1 MKKVFFFL
9 VFFAALC
16 VTSANA
22 QCSAGTASTAV
33 KPCCMAKA
41 AKAATSD
48 ASIEM
53 RKADDGTVSYV
64 RKEADAAG
72 TVKFVSVQ
80 FDEASSSF
88 VNVAP
93 KSMTATEKSGMT
105 KKSCSAGA
113 SSEKKGCC
121 AGGEKKSCGGAK
133 TSTTAV
139 SATQE

>member
-1 MKKVFFFL
+1 MKKVFFL
-9 VFFAALC
+9 LMFFAALC
-16 VTSANA
+16 VTNANA
-22 QCSAGTASTAV
+22 QCTAGTAV

-53 RKADDGTVSYV
+53 RKSDDGSVSYV

-93 KSMTATEKSGMT
+93 KSMTEAEKNGMT
-105 KKSCSAGA
+105 KKSCSAAAG
-113 SSEKKGCC
+113 SEKKACC
-121 AGGEKKSCGGAK
+121 AGGEKKSCSKA
-133 TSTTAV
+133 STTAV
-139 SATQE
+139 SPEQ